1 MLSKIMIA
9 TDFSPAS
16 DYLVQCA
23 AELKAVGLKEV
34 ILAHVVYVANTPGLE
49 EILQD
54 EARPQL
60 ERQLA
65 MLKERGITAQAE
77 LTLGLPAHKLDELA
91 TDHQVKAIMIGSRG
105 GGLAGSALGSVS
117 FKLLQVTGHPVFLS
131 RVNVEG
137 KSDTCGVSV
146 RPQAFDKILF
156 ATDFSQTAQRAG
168 AFLKHILEQCPHA
181 TVNLLHVC
189 DSGDYARLSADGL
202 KEQQELD
209 RQRLEA
215 LQQELAAPRA
225 TFVIECVIGKPA
237 EEIIARTGNDGASLV
252 VMGNHGKGFFR
263 EALLGSVANE
273 VARRAEAPVLLVPN
287 VH

>member
-1 MLSKIMIA
+1 MLSKILIA

-16 DYLVQCA
+16 DCLVQCA
-23 AELKAVGLKEV
+23 TELQAIGLKEV

-49 EILQD
+49 ETLEE
-54 EARPQL
+54 EARPQM

-65 MLKERGITAQAE
+65 MLEEKGITARAE
-77 LTLGLPAHKLDELA
+77 LTMGLPAHKLDELA
-91 TDHQVKAIMIGSRG
+91 TSHQVKAIMIGSRG
-105 GGLAGSALGSVS
+105 GGLAKSALGSVS
-117 FKLLQVTGHPVFLS
+117 FKLLQLTSHPVFLS
-131 RVNVEG
+131 RINVEG
-137 KSDTCGVSV
+137 KSDTCEVSV

-168 AFLKHILEQCPHA
+168 VFLKHILEQRPQTA
-181 TVNLLHVC
+181 VNLLHVC
-189 DSGDYARLSADGL
+189 DAGDYARLSADGL

-225 TFVIECVIGKPA
+225 TFAIECVIGKPA
-237 EEIIARTGNDGASLV
+237 EEIIARTANEGASLV

-273 VARRAEAPVLLVPN
+273 VARRAEAPVLLVPS